1 MTRDELFALFAS
13 RQVHWRNRDPAGLAA
28 SHAEDGVVFSPIFG
42 TVTGRQAIEATY
54 RKLFTAFEDWTFEP
68 EQALVDNDRAA
79 QPFHVTATHS
89 HEIFGL
95 AATGR
100 RLEIRGVL
108 LFELASGKIRRERRM
123 YDFTGMLM
131 QIGVLKAK
139 PTA

>member
-1 MTRDELFALFAS
+1 MTRDEVFALFAS

-28 SHAEDGVVFSPIFG
+28 SHTEDGVVVSPIFG
-42 TVTGRQAIEATY
+42 TVKGRAAIESSY
-54 RKLFTAFEDWTFEP
+54 RRLFTAFEDWTLEP

-79 QPFHVTATHS
+79 QPFSVTATHS

-95 AATGR
+95 EATGR

-108 LFELASGKIRRERRM
+108 MFEFGDGKIQRERRY

-139 PTA
+139 PG